1 MDLLLLFLFYFHM
14 QLGLNGHLV
23 TASINLFVL
32 LLSYL
37 SHAKGP
43 SELTLRK
50 LAKAAKPF
58 CAGSTSSL
66 PYGSSSSGADVCCL
80 KVWYFHQV
88 TEVCNLIW
96 VYAHYIYNLSL
107 KTF

>member
-50 LAKAAKPF
+50 LA
-58 CAGSTSSL
+58 
-66 PYGSSSSGADVCCL
+66 
-80 KVWYFHQV
+80 
-88 TEVCNLIW
+88 
-96 VYAHYIYNLSL
+96 
-107 KTF
+107 